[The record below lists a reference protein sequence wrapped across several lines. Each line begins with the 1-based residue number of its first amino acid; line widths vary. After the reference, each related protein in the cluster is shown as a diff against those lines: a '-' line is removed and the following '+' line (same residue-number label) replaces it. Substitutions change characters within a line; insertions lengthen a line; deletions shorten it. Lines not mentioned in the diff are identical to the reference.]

1 LCPVFYYAELE
12 KDSTPF
18 DEVFVKLQD
27 EKAIDSKFVNRLQ
40 RMLIKMQVKFNV
52 YTCVQVVFVCSSFIA
67 NCSHDDSTSS

>member
-1 LCPVFYYAELE
+1 LE

-52 YTCVQVVFVCSSFIA
+52 
-67 NCSHDDSTSS
+67 